1 MGACAS
7 SLTGWRLVEG
17 FRALLT
23 SEWLAGGWK
32 VLHKC
37 TMIPSCHFSYL
48 LFANNLR
55 INQNG
60 CFNCSLALIYNPQ
73 RNPNNRKLHFE
84 LEHLV
89 AVVMDSKQIAHS

>member
-7 SLTGWRLVEG
+7 SLTGWRLVQR

-48 LFANNLR
+48 LLAKNLK
-55 INQNG
+55 
-60 CFNCSLALIYNPQ
+60 CSKCLTLIYNPQ

-89 AVVMDSKQIAHS
+89 AVVMDSKQISHS